1 MANNQWTTTNQ
12 RLNPREL
19 QYMNIL
25 LALAYRDRATFET
38 FGQLELLH
46 DPTLRSFF
54 RLNMEWGSIT
64 LCILSEA
71 TKRRSYSFGPAL
83 KLITDLNRDQA
94 IQWSQ
99 ISRIINTALW
109 IYSEKNWPNWSSSSY
124 NFELKMSLIY
134 LSTNFYRNHKEDI
147 MSITTNLWY
156 QLRRSW

>member
-25 LALAYRDRATFET
+25 LALAYHDRATFET
-38 FGQLELLH
+38 FRQLELLH
-46 DPTLRSFF
+46 DPTLNSFF
-54 RLNMEWGSIT
+54 RLNMVWGSIT

-83 KLITDLNRDQA
+83 KLVTDLNWDQA

-99 ISRIINTALW
+99 ISRIKIQPCEFIAKKIDRTEVLVYT
-109 IYSEKNWPNWSSSSY
+109 ISNWKCHSST
-124 NFELKMSLIY
+124 Y
-134 LSTNFYRNHKEDI
+134 LPIFTEIIERI
-147 MSITTNLWY
+147 
-156 QLRRSW
+156 

>member
-83 KLITDLNRDQA
+83 KLVTDLNWDQA

-99 ISRIINTALW
+99 ISLIENTALW
-109 IYSEKNWPNWSSSSY
+109 IYSEKFWRTRSY
-124 NFELKMSLIY
+124 SLWKF
-134 LSTNFYRNHKEDI
+134 S
-147 MSITTNLWY
+147 
-156 QLRRSW
+156 